1 MGGCVDL
8 AGTVGKMMNKKE
20 VVEETIKLLGNI
32 QLPVSFKQQIDA
44 IQGGIRNLVIVVKM
58 IDKEEEENGKDDS
71 ADGSN

>member
-1 MGGCVDL
+1 M

>member
-1 MGGCVDL
+1 M

-20 VVEETIKLLGNI
+20 VLEETIKLLGNI
-32 QLPVSFKQQIDA
+32 QLPVSFKPQIDA
-44 IQGGIRNLVIVVKM
+44 IQGGIRNLVIAVKM